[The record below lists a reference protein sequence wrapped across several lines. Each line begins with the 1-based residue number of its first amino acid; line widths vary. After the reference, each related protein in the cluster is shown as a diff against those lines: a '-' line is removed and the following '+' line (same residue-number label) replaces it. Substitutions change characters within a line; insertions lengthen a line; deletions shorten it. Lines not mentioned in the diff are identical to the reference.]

1 MELVLA
7 LLIVFLISAI
17 FGIGFLVGAKQ
28 QHKNRQ
34 EPYTTFNEGVPQW
47 SPPTSSAQPISTFDT
62 EVPDEWLASGDKER
76 ALHIAGIKEA
86 SWEKQKEWQAERQ
99 AKQEEKSAL
108 SDKQLM
114 EYIEKKNA
122 EILVKAGL
130 KDYDKNKG
138 VEDLSKILKKEDKV
152 KVSLADIATPKG
164 YDPLKEEKMKR
175 EAARKQAQKDRE
187 EMEKIDF
194 EALPMSRISNEAR
207 KQIAEIVRKDIADKL
222 EAATNVL
229 PEVKENEQK
238 KTKTKK
244 STKVKH

>member
-1 MELVLA
+1 MELIMA
-7 LLIVFLISAI
+7 LFVLIVI
-17 FGIGFLVGAKQ
+17 FIIGFLVGNKQ
-28 QHKNRQ
+28 LLKKQTN
-34 EPYTTFNEGVPQW
+34 EEDSITYTSGPDIWT
-47 SPPTSSAQPISTFDT
+47 PPTSSFNS
-62 EVPDEWLASGDKER
+62 EVPVEWLASGDKER

-114 EYIEKKNA
+114 EYIEAKNA

-244 STKVKH
+244 SPKVKH

>member
-28 QHKNRQ
+28 RSKTSQ
-34 EPYTTFNEGVPQW
+34 PDSITYTSGPDISN
-47 SPPTSSAQPISTFDT
+47 PPTSSFDS
-62 EVPDEWLASGDKER
+62 EVPVEWLASGDKER

-114 EYIEKKNA
+114 EYIEAKNA

-194 EALPMSRISNEAR
+194 EALNFSRISNEAR
-207 KQIAEIVRKDIADKL
+207 KQIAEIVKMDLENKLSAIA
-222 EAATNVL
+222 EVE
-229 PEVKENEQK
+229 PETEGGWGN
-238 KTKTKK
+238 
-244 STKVKH
+244 KVE

>member
-1 MELVLA
+1 MELALA
-7 LLIVFLISAI
+7 LLIVFLISGI

-28 QHKNRQ
+28 RSKTSQ
-34 EPYTTFNEGVPQW
+34 PDSITYTSGPDISN
-47 SPPTSSAQPISTFDT
+47 PPTSSFDS
-62 EVPDEWLASGDKER
+62 EVPQEWLASGDKER

-114 EYIEKKNA
+114 EYIETKNA

-130 KDYDKNKG
+130 KEYDRNKG
-138 VEDLSKILKKEDKV
+138 VTDLTKKIQSVGKLPGEILLK
-152 KVSLADIATPKG
+152 DIATPKG

-222 EAATNVL
+222 EEATNVL
-229 PEVKENEQK
+229 PKVKENEPK
-238 KTKTKK
+238 KTKVKK
-244 STKVKH
+244 SPKVKH